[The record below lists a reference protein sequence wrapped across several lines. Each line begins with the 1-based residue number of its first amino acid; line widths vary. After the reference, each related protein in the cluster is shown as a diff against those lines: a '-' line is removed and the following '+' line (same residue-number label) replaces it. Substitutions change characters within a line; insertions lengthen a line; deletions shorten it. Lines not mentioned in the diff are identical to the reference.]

1 MVQGDREKRRESSG
15 PLAPRFKNLEYRSAH
30 SFFFCVQA
38 EAQLGLRLDVE
49 KETQKKVALAIT
61 DFVFKGDG
69 SDIQGIGKEAKGILR
84 KDLVLS
90 ELFSPL
96 QKPVYEELERM
107 ERSVSEVDYRS
118 WRQVGAQWVIK
129 TEYGILPNG
138 RGQILIFRLYDAVNK
153 RFMLGKRY
161 KASTKMLRK
170 VVHRFADEV
179 VMQLTG
185 KRGIAG
191 TQITFLK
198 QENGNKELWLV
209 DFDEYNKHQLTYD
222 NTVNLSPSW
231 SPDGKWI
238 VYTSY
243 AAHNP
248 DLIMIDT
255 AGEKRQTLNRLP
267 GLNAAPA
274 WSPDMQK
281 IALVLSRDQNSEIYL
296 LKRNRKLKRL
306 TRHFNIDTS
315 PTWSPDGKKIAFTS
329 DRSGTGSPQ
338 IYIMDAEKGDRGKV
352 KRISFGSSY
361 NDDPSWSPDGDK
373 IAYTSR
379 QGKKF
384 QISIFDFNTNKSEVI
399 STGEGSSEQPSW
411 SPDGRF
417 LVFRKRINNR
427 FNIFIHRLGGRGV
440 RQLTFSGKSHSPS
453 WSPYFNN

>member
-1 MVQGDREKRRESSG
+1 MEK
-15 PLAPRFKNLEYRSAH
+15 A
-30 SFFFCVQA
+30 
-38 EAQLGLRLDVE
+38 
-49 KETQKKVALAIT
+49 TQKKVSLAIT
-61 DFVFKGDG
+61 DFVFKGGG
-69 SDIQGIGKEAKGILR
+69 SDARGMGKEARSILE
-84 KDLVLS
+84 KDLLLS

-96 QKPVYEELERM
+96 RKTVFEELEKM
-107 ERSVSEVDYRS
+107 ERSGSVVDYRS

-129 TEYGILPNG
+129 TEYRMISKG
-138 RGQILIFRLYDAVNK
+138 RGQVFTFRLYDAVNK

-161 KASTKMLRK
+161 KASPQLLRK

-179 VMQLTG
+179 VSQLTG
-185 KRGIAG
+185 KRGIAE
-191 TQITFLK
+191 TQVTFLA
-198 QENGNKELWLV
+198 QEEGGKEVYLI
-209 DFDEYNKHQLTYD
+209 DFDGYNLKRLTRD
-222 NTVNLSPSW
+222 NTVNLSPAW

-243 AAHNP
+243 AANNP

-296 LKRNRKLKRL
+296 LKKNRKLHRL

-329 DRSGTGSPQ
+329 DRSGTGAPQ
-338 IYIMDAEKGDRGKV
+338 IYIMDAEKGDNGKV
-352 KRISFGSSY
+352 TRISFGSSY
-361 NDDPSWSPDGDK
+361 NDNPSWSPDGDK

-379 QGKKF
+379 VGKRF
-384 QISIFDFNTNKSEVI
+384 QISVYDLNTHKSQIVTI
-399 STGEGSSEQPSW
+399 NAGSAEQPSW

-417 LVFRKRINNR
+417 IVYRKRVNGR
-427 FNIFIHRLGGRGV
+427 FNIFIKRLGGDRV

-453 WSPYFNN
+453 WSPYFKH

>member
-1 MVQGDREKRRESSG
+1 MFQKTIKSNFLFS
-15 PLAPRFKNLEYRSAH
+15 LAFIALVFIFPVK
-30 SFFFCVQA
+30 A
-38 EAQLGLRLDVE
+38 EAAPPVRLDLE
-49 KETQKKVALAIT
+49 KETQKKVSLAIT
-61 DFVFKGDG
+61 DFVLVG
-69 SDIQGIGKEAKGILR
+69 SEPDVRGMGKEAKSILE
-84 KDLVLS
+84 KDLTLS

-96 QKPVYEELERM
+96 RKPVFEELERM
-107 ERSVSEVDYRS
+107 ERSGSDVDYRS

-129 TEYGILPNG
+129 TEYGMISKG
-138 RGQILIFRLYDAVNK
+138 KGQIFTFRLYDIVNK

-161 KASTKMLRK
+161 KASPKLLRK

-179 VMQLTG
+179 VLQLTG
-185 KRGIAG
+185 KRGISE
-191 TQITFLK
+191 TQITFLG
-198 QENGNKELWLV
+198 QENGSKEV
-209 DFDEYNKHQLTYD
+209 YRIDFDGYNLKKLTRD
-222 NTVNLSPSW
+222 NTVNLSPAW

-248 DLIMIDT
+248 DLIMIDSS
-255 AGEKRQTLNRLP
+255 GGKRQTLHRLP
-267 GLNAAPA
+267 GLNAAPS

-281 IALVLSRDQNSEIYL
+281 IAMVLSRDQNSEIYL
-296 LKRNRKLKRL
+296 LKKNRDLQRL

-329 DRSGTGSPQ
+329 DRSGTGAPQ

-352 KRISFGSSY
+352 TRISFGSSY
-361 NDDPSWSPDGDK
+361 NDNPSWSPDGDR

-384 QISIFDFNTNKSEVI
+384 QISIYDLNTHKSRVVT
-399 STGEGSSEQPSW
+399 TGLGSAEQPSW

-417 LVFRKRINNR
+417 IVFRKRNNNR
-427 FNIFIHRLGGRGV
+427 HNIFIQRLDGTGI

-453 WSPYFNN
+453 WSPYFKH

>member
-1 MVQGDREKRRESSG
+1 MSLKTNRTG
-15 PLAPRFKNLEYRSAH
+15 NLFSRILTAFV
-30 SFFFCVQA
+30 FFFCLKA
-38 EAQLGLRLDVE
+38 ESPADVRLDLE
-49 KETQKKVALAIT
+49 KETQKKVSLAIT
-61 DFVFKGDG
+61 DFVFIKGGG
-69 SDIQGIGKEAKGILR
+69 SDIRGMGKEAKIILE
-84 KDLVLS
+84 KDLALS

-96 QKPVYEELERM
+96 RKPAFEELERM
-107 ERSVSEVDYRS
+107 ERSSSEVDYRS

-129 TEYGILPNG
+129 TEYGMLSKG
-138 RGQILIFRLYDAVNK
+138 RGLILTFRLYDAVKK

-161 KASTKMLRK
+161 KASPQMLRK

-185 KRGIAG
+185 KRGIAE
-191 TQITFLK
+191 THIAFLG
-198 QENGNKELWLV
+198 QENGSKEIYLV
-209 DFDEYNKHQLTYD
+209 DFDGYNLRKITND
-222 NTVNLSPSW
+222 NTVNLSPAW

-248 DLIMIDT
+248 DLIMINT
-255 AGEKRQTLNRLP
+255 SGKKRQTLNRLP

-296 LKRNRKLKRL
+296 LKKNRKLRRL

-315 PTWSPDGKKIAFTS
+315 PAWSPDGKKIAFTS
-329 DRSGTGSPQ
+329 DRSGTGAPQ
-338 IYIMDAEKGDRGKV
+338 IYIMDAEKGDSGKV
-352 KRISFGSSY
+352 TRISFGSSY
-361 NDDPSWSPDGDK
+361 NDNPSWSPNGDL

-384 QISIFDFNTNKSEVI
+384 QISVYDVNTHRSRVVT
-399 STGEGSSEQPSW
+399 SALGSAEQPSW
-411 SPDGRF
+411 SSDGRF

-427 FNIFIHRLGGRGV
+427 FNIFIQRLGGNSI

-453 WSPYFNN
+453 WSPYLSR